1 MNREILRF
9 VDTIQRDKQI
19 DKEVVFVGIE
29 QALISAAQK
38 KTGSTE
44 GVDVTIDRET
54 GEITATVDGEP
65 LSPEDLGRI
74 AALSGKQVLLQKIR
88 QAERDVLYEEY
99 KPRVGQLLTGTIQ
112 AKKGSILVISLGKT
126 EGILPRSEQSPAEN
140 FNEGNRIKVI
150 LKEVNLQENRVQLLC
165 SRAEPDLVR
174 RLFEL
179 EIPEVADY
187 VVEVKAIAREA
198 GHRTKIAVTTY
209 DSNVDCVGA
218 CVGVKGARIRNIV
231 DELFGE
237 KIDIVRWNES
247 IEVLML
253 EALRP
258 AEVASLDLDFES
270 KTATVYVRPD
280 QQSLAIGRR
289 GQNVRLASKL
299 TGWELKITAVSD
311 EELELMRHEELAG
324 RAENLFNEEMSQA
337 QAPSEAAAPQ
347 SSALDRLFTAPEEGA
362 EEGEAATEEAGG
374 AAAALSADELA
385 APPIDTSKLD
395 SLFEGPA
402 ESAEVATE
410 DATESETEEDLA
422 AAADQGA
429 NGANPDLTI
438 EDLPGI
444 GEATAE
450 RLRAAGFDTPAQIL
464 EQGGDALA
472 AVEGI
477 GASRAAKIMEFLQG
491 Q

>member
-44 GVDVTIDRET
+44 GVEVTIDRET
-54 GEITATVDGEP
+54 GDIEATVDGEP

-99 KPRVGQLLTGTIQ
+99 KPRIGQLLTGTVQ

-140 FNEGNRIKVI
+140 FNEGNRIKVV

-187 VVEVKAIAREA
+187 VVEIKAIAREA

-237 KIDIVRWNES
+237 KIDIVRWNDS

-253 EALRP
+253 ESLRP

-299 TGWELKITAVSD
+299 TGWDLKITAVSD
-311 EELELMRHEELAG
+311 EELEEMRHEELAG

-337 QAPSEAAAPQ
+337 QPAAEAPPAS
-347 SSALDRLFTAPEEGA
+347 SSALDRLFAAPADGD
-362 EEGEAATEEAGG
+362 GEATEADSAEDAAGDAS
-374 AAAALSADELA
+374 AASEGDTV
-385 APPIDTSKLD
+385 APSTVDTSKLD
-395 SLFEGPA
+395 SLFQQTGDE
-402 ESAEVATE
+402 
-410 DATESETEEDLA
+410 A
-422 AAADQGA
+422 AAAVDATAEPQAVPADDAGSNGGA
-429 NGANPDLTI
+429 AALTI

-444 GEATAE
+444 GAATAE
-450 RLRAAGFDTPAQIL
+450 RLREAGLGSPEEIL
-464 EQGGDALA
+464 EGGAEALA
-472 AVEGI
+472 
-477 GASRAAKIMEFLQG
+477 
-491 Q
+491 